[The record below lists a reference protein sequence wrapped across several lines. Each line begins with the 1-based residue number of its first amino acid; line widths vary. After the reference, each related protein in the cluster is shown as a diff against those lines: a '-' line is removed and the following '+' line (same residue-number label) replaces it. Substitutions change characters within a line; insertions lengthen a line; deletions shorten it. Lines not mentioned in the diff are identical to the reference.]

1 MAIISKSSKLHLL
14 HRSLRTSC
22 SLVVETSLIHASI
35 HLVIYSFVSII
46 MTRVYLSIT
55 GLQIKNFSAYPQ
67 FFYHAFPSLR
77 QAVRA
82 PGNISAT
89 ATSYK
94 GIQFTMTVWES
105 REYMLQYLHT
115 GAHLQA
121 MKAGSKVGSYV
132 KVFGDWWDTDQNDI
146 PNWNQARRL
155 WEKFG
160 RVIIGKPCRALGD
173 AVADSVVAAA
183 DAERE
188 RADKEQGWRM
198 TLFYFVT
205 DVAMIPVVLI
215 IVLLLFAVVVASLF
229 GLSPLFV
236 TYQLICNLM

>member
-1 MAIISKSSKLHLL
+1 
-14 HRSLRTSC
+14 
-22 SLVVETSLIHASI
+22 
-35 HLVIYSFVSII
+35 

-55 GLQIKNFSAYPQ
+55 GMQVKSYSAFPQ

-77 QAVRA
+77 QAARA
-82 PGNISAT
+82 PGNISTT

-94 GIQFTMTVWES
+94 GIQFTMSVWEN

-121 MKAGSKVGSYV
+121 MKIGSNVGSYV
-132 KVFGDWWDTDQNDI
+132 KVFGDWWDTDQNAL

-155 WEKFG
+155 WEKYG
-160 RVIIGKPCRALGD
+160 RVTIGKPCRAFGD
-173 AVADSVVAAA
+173 VIADSVV

-188 RADKEQGWRM
+188 RERAADKQGWKM

-205 DVAMIPVVLI
+205 DVAMIPVVILLVLMFLAA
-215 IVLLLFAVVVASLF
+215 IVALLF
-229 GLSPLFV
+229 GLSPLLV
-236 TYQLICNLM
+236 TYQLIGNLV